1 MKEQKSYYAKPED
14 ITRKWYIVDATD
26 QVLGRLASEVAKIL
40 RGKNKPQFTPS
51 VDMGDFV
58 IVLNALKVKVTGNK
72 EKEKK
77 YYNHSGYPGG
87 LKEKTLEFLR
97 KKNPEEILMRA
108 IKGMLP
114 HNKIGKQML
123 KKVKIYKG
131 AEHSHEAQNPEKIS
145 VVKEKG

>member
-72 EKEKK
+72 EKDKK